1 MSQAEK
7 QALALRD
14 LAVQVATGKGVKG
27 MDLFSYADARL
38 GINYYTAPPYT
49 LDVWKISETETKVL
63 SVIWNDGGDAVVLI
77 HREGSWEIN
86 LTRLA
91 ALKATE

>member
-1 MSQAEK
+1 M
-7 QALALRD
+7 
-14 LAVQVATGKGVKG
+14 
-27 MDLFSYADARL
+27 
-38 GINYYTAPPYT
+38 YT

-77 HREGSWEIN
+77 HRGGSWEIN